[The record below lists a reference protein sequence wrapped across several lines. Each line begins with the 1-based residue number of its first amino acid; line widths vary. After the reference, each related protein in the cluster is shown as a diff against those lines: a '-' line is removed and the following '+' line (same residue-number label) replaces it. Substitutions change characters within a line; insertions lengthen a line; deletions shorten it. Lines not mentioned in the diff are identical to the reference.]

1 MHMAPRAAA
10 WVAWAVWT
18 CNTPGAGYSV
28 KRERASARS
37 FFCAR
42 NSPADT
48 EFTHGFAIIGA
59 DTVQSVKQ
67 QSGWFHG
74 G

>member
-1 MHMAPRAAA
+1 MHMAARAAA

-18 CNTPGAGYSV
+18 CNTLKQGIRSKESGL
-28 KRERASARS
+28 RSAL
-37 FFCAR
+37 FFCPR
-42 NSPADT
+42 NLPTDA
-48 EFTHGFAIIGA
+48 EFAHGFAIIGA